1 MTAAGG
7 GSSRGSVA
15 GCGGLWRVGSAVGGR
30 CQTEAVRRYTFGAEL
45 WAYGGEASWVF
56 VTVPA
61 DVSADIRALP
71 RPPRPGF
78 GSLKVAVRLGGT
90 SWSTSI
96 FPDAKS
102 GCYVLPVKK
111 AVRTAERVD
120 DGDTVTVELTLRE

>member
-1 MTAAGG
+1 MQQA
-7 GSSRGSVA
+7 
-15 GCGGLWRVGSAVGGR
+15 
-30 CQTEAVRRYTFGAEL
+30 YTFDGDL

-56 VTVPA
+56 VTVPSE
-61 DVSADIRALP
+61 VSADIRARP

-78 GSLKVAVRLGGT
+78 GSLKVGVRVGGT

-111 AVRTAERVD
+111 AVRTAERLD
-120 DGDTVTVELTLRE
+120 DGDTLTVELTLRE